1 MNAPLRC
8 AVYALSLA
16 AGLGTLHASG
26 PMAVYALIDKVS
38 FEPSADH
45 PDRIR
50 ISGVFITSEKQG
62 SVWSD
67 PQRGY
72 LYFSLPGARDADRA
86 REEWSSL
93 QKVAGTRQVVAFGKG
108 WDAADV
114 KVRKTDSPES
124 SPDEY
129 TLNIGLA
136 TLSAAQPRAK
146 ALLEYKDK

>member
-62 SVWSD
+62 SVYSA

-72 LYFSLPGARDADRA
+72 LYFSLPARDSERG
-86 REEWSSL
+86 RVEWSDLKS
-93 QKVAGTRQVVAFGKG
+93 VAGTRQVVAFGTG
-108 WDAADV
+108 WFGEV
-114 KVRKTDSPES
+114 KVRKPDSTEN

-129 TLNIGLA
+129 SLNIGVTRLND
-136 TLSAAQPRAK
+136 SQPRAK
-146 ALLEYKDK
+146 ALLEYKEQ

>member
-8 AVYALSLA
+8 AVYALSFA

-26 PMAVYALIDKVS
+26 PVSVYALIDKVS

-62 SVWSD
+62 SVWSA

-72 LYFSLPGARDADRA
+72 LYFSLPARDPGRG
-86 REEWSSL
+86 RQEWSDL
-93 QKVAGTRQVVAFGKG
+93 QSVAGTRQVVAFGAG
-108 WDAADV
+108 WLGDV
-114 KVRKTDSPES
+114 KVRKMDSPEN

-129 TLNIGLA
+129 SLNVGVTKLND
-136 TLSAAQPRAK
+136 SQPRAK
-146 ALLEYKDK
+146 ALLEYKDQ

>member
-26 PMAVYALIDKVS
+26 PMAVYALIDKVN
-38 FEPSADH
+38 FEPNADH

-72 LYFSLPGARDADRA
+72 LYFSLPKRDPERG
-86 REEWSSL
+86 REEWYSL

-108 WDAADV
+108 WDAVDV

-129 TLNIGLA
+129 TLNIGLT

-146 ALLEYKDK
+146 LLLEYKDQ

>member
-26 PMAVYALIDKVS
+26 PVAVYALIDKVS

-45 PDRIR
+45 PDRVR
-50 ISGVFITSEKQG
+50 ISGVFITSSKQG

-72 LYFSLPGARDADRA
+72 LYFSLPARDPERA
-86 REEWSSL
+86 RQEWSDL
-93 QKVAGTRQVVAFGKG
+93 QSVAGTRQVVAFGAG
-108 WDAADV
+108 WFVDAH
-114 KVRKTDSPES
+114 VRKPDSAVN

-129 TLNIGLA
+129 GLNTGVGKLNA
-136 TLSAAQPRAK
+136 EQPKAK
-146 ALLEYKDK
+146 ALLEYKDQ